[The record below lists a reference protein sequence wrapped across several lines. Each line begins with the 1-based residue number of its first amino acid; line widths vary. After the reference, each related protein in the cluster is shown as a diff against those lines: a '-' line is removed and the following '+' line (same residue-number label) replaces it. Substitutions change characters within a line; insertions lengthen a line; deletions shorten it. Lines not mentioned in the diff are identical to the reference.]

1 MKFTP
6 PFPPGGRG
14 SLRKMLEDINADEN
28 EMKANPLYKEGYDD
42 GYAAAEE
49 AYRKLHTALSAVYQ
63 INDDRGPV

>member
-14 SLRKMLEDINADEN
+14 SLRKILEDIDADEK
-28 EMKANPLYKEGYDD
+28 ELKENPLYKEGYDD

-49 AYRKLHTALSAVYQ
+49 NYRKLHTALSAVYNIGEQ
-63 INDDRGPV
+63 

>member
-14 SLRKMLEDINADEN
+14 SLRKMLEDLDADEK
-28 EMKANPLYKEGYDD
+28 ELKENPLYKEGYDD

-49 AYRKLHTALSAVYQ
+49 NYRKLHTALSAVYNIGEQ
-63 INDDRGPV
+63 